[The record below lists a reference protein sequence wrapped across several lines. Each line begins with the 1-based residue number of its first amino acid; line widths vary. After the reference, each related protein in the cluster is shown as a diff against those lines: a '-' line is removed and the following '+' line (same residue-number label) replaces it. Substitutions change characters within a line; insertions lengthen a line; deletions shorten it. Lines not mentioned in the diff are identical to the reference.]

1 MAKASIVVPLDP
13 ETARAYESATPEKKR
28 KMQAL
33 VSLWLRDLAV
43 SDYDSLEQ
51 LMDEVGSQ
59 AKARGM
65 TPEILESI
73 IKGE

>member
-1 MAKASIVVPLDP
+1 MTKASIVVPLDP
-13 ETARAYESATPEKKR
+13 KAARAYESATPEKKR
-28 KMQAL
+28 KMRAL

-51 LMDEVGSQ
+51 LMDEVGSR